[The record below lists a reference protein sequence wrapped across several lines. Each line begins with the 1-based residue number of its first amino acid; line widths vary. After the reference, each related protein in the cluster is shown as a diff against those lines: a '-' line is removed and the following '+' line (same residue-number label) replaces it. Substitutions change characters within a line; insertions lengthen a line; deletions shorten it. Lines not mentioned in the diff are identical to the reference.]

1 MNLTK
6 RLSLHLLLLAL
17 IFTPFCQLSAQRT
30 LQGKSSTIGTA
41 RTNGLTKTKNYSGT
55 YRVTF
60 TRILGDLNGTAGND
74 FYGTMGVYLEAKS
87 RSGNITIKPVDKKPN
102 RVLDIPKGRAVKK
115 RKMRRN
121 ISPGTF
127 TYLTTRGVT
136 SQAFSNKPYQHSYEV
151 DKVRE
156 FTLQGEAANAD
167 ATLDFQ
173 FNLTEKRWSGD
184 KGKWER
190 VKIKVSDLKLNKE
203 YFFYGSL
210 TGGANHGIC
219 FKIEKR

>member
-1 MNLTK
+1 MNLK
-6 RLSLHLLLLAL
+6 NLFSLHLLLFAL
-17 IFTPFCQLSAQRT
+17 IATPFHQLSAQRT
-30 LQGKSSTIGTA
+30 LSGKSSTIGTT

-74 FYGTMGVYLEAKS
+74 FYGTMGVYLESKS

-115 RKMRRN
+115 RKMRRS
-121 ISPGTF
+121 ISPNGF
-127 TYLTTRGVT
+127 KYLTTRGVT
-136 SQAFSNKPYQHSYEV
+136 SKAFSKKPYLHSYEV

-156 FTLQGEAANAD
+156 FKLQGEAANAD

-173 FNLTEKRWSGD
+173 FNLTEKRWHGE

-190 VKIKVSDLKLNKE
+190 VKIKISDLQLNKE
-203 YFFYGSL
+203 YFFYGSI